1 MMLTI
6 LIYLLS
12 TNIVC
17 GYIKTCNITDYGA
30 KGDNKTI
37 NTKFIQSAIDDCG
50 KASNDSKHEKSLVI
64 LPSLYHNDGETIY
77 ISGALFLKS
86 NLAFYIEKDV
96 RLLATSDKSNKSWPY
111 IYTRRAGTMMLT
123 HSSLLNG
130 GLCVNLTNYNT
141 SRIGDQC
148 SKWNKLKNIK
158 IFGYGKMDGNG
169 NSGWYNQSNNKQ
181 ISSCSGDLCKVRPCL
196 VNLMWIDDLVIFNIT
211 LENPPFWTLHILFCN
226 NILIDNI
233 SIFTDSPNGDGIDP
247 DSCSNVLIQNSYIT
261 TGDDQISVKSGKNA
275 DGRAVGISSN
285 NITIVNM
292 IMGKG
297 DGLTIGSEMSG
308 NVTNVLFEN
317 IVMNGTTNGVRV
329 KSKVGRGGMVAN
341 VTYKNIV
348 MTNVST
354 GIIISEYYQP
364 KVNASGNAIPI
375 FKNIYI
381 ENISGQVDKC
391 GQLECLP
398 EMPCENIVINNV
410 NFTGYTK
417 EYECQYIHGEEEG
430 CTPKPCIN
438 TTNSLGISKLK

>member
-317 IVMNGTTNGVRV
+317 ITINDETWKGIFI
-329 KSKVGRGGMVAN
+329 KSNNDRGGMVEN
-341 VTYKNIV
+341 ITFKNIICKNIK
-348 MTNVST
+348 TE
-354 GIIISEYYQP
+354 GILITEYYGSSND
-364 KVNASGNAIPI
+364 KTDYYPI
-375 FKNIYI
+375 FKNISI
-381 ENISGQVDKC
+381 INVNISISTDNTDGIFNCSKQI
-391 GQLECLP
+391 
-398 EMPCENIVINNV
+398 PCTDILLDNV
-410 NFTGYTK
+410 NVYGGSSSFDCNNAYGKSLNT
-417 EYECQYIHGEEEG
+417 Q
-430 CTPKPCIN
+430 PKSC
-438 TTNSLGISKLK
+438 LISQ